1 MKNKRR
7 IIIALISFIV
17 LIVVILWIGGIIPK
31 QIAKISSSF
40 YLKNNFPKMQ
50 LEYVNVEWNPYFGDY
65 IITFRDENNELHSF
79 CIGPKYFPVS
89 LGQGLF
95 GFEEKYREK
104 YSESKEI
111 ESKKYIELENTPLDY
126 NFSQMVEDKCYI
138 VTNSNTVYHIEE
150 LDKFMEN
157 VKNKVPD
164 EIRIVQYTIEGQPI
178 LTNLE
183 YINNKFIMKVDNRRD
198 GYASEED
205 RKITTE
211 EYDEAE
217 YELVKDNIPN
227 VVTNLKTNYSVDL
240 KGRGIRHT
248 ISICSY
254 AEIKQTENEKFKI
267 QFNANPNIQE
277 ITKILGKEETDKYD
291 YDIYSYKGTVDILI
305 DGEKMSLKEAL
316 IKDKITVEE
325 ILEKAN
331 KDAREDKTIFGDV
344 YLDGGSSFY
353 IYNDYQI
360 LKCNIISAGI
370 GNDVSYIKDLYIGV
384 PSMYIGDIKAKNYN

>member
-1 MKNKRR
+1 MKSKKR
-7 IIIALISFIV
+7 IIVALSFIIV
-17 LIVVILWIGGIIPK
+17 LVVILWINGIIPK
-31 QIAKISSSF
+31 QIAKVYSNS
-40 YLKNNFPKMQ
+40 YLKKNFPKMQ
-50 LEYVNVEWNPYFGDY
+50 LEYVNIEWNHYFGDY
-65 IITFRDENNELHSF
+65 MITFRDENNELHSF
-79 CIGPKYFPVS
+79 CIGPKYFPVN
-89 LGQGLF
+89 LGQGMF
-95 GFEEKYREK
+95 GFEEEYREK
-104 YSESKEI
+104 YSEQKER
-111 ESKKYIELENTPLDY
+111 ESQKYVELENMPLDY

-150 LDKFMEN
+150 LDKFIEN

-183 YINNKFIMKVDNRRD
+183 YTNNKFILKVDNRRD

-211 EYDEAE
+211 EYHATE
-217 YELVKDNIPN
+217 YELVKGNTPN
-227 VVTNLKTNYSVDL
+227 VITNLKTYYSVEL
-240 KGRGIRHT
+240 KGKGIRHT

-254 AEIKQTENEKFKI
+254 AEIKRTSEEKFKI
-267 QFNANPNIQE
+267 QFNADSKAEE

-291 YDIYSYKGTVDILI
+291 YDIYSYKGTVDIVI
-305 DGEKMSLKEAL
+305 DEEKMSLREAL
-316 IKDKITVEE
+316 INNKITVDE
-325 ILEKAN
+325 ILEKAQ

-360 LKCNIISAGI
+360 LKLNTLQGI
-370 GNDVSYIKDLYIGV
+370 DSEVPPIKDLYIGV
-384 PSMYIGDIKAKNYN
+384 PSMYLGDIKRIQYNF